1 MGANQYFASSYAE
14 ARQKFRDAAMAAG
27 AQLQAEAND
36 RAQGPA
42 GEALTTDIAWLGP
55 ADAKRVLV
63 TVSATHGAEG
73 FCGAGVQTGTFR
85 SGAARDLPRGTA
97 LLAVH
102 AINPYG
108 FAWVR
113 RVRFEE

>member
-1 MGANQYFASSYAE
+1 MTANQYFSATYAE
-14 ARQKFRDAAMAAG
+14 ARQKFRDAATAAG
-27 AQLQAEAND
+27 ARLHAEAND

-73 FCGAGVQTGTFR
+73 FCGAGVQTGTLL
-85 SGAARDLPRGTA
+85 SGAVRDFPGGSA
-97 LLAVH
+97 LRAIH

-108 FAWVR
+108 FGWVR
-113 RVRFEE
+113 RVTED